1 MDNEMMW
8 RENIEWQNMWW
19 ESARDV
25 KIKRIA
31 LLGDSVTRAYRSRL
45 NKKLEGKYVVDI
57 CASSSQIIDSLLWKE
72 YRFFF
77 ECNEWNYSK
86 IIMQGG
92 GQHGHARK
100 CCSDEQYSAIFKNGY
115 RELVS
120 NIISYCKDI
129 LVVSYTPCKEDSLSK
144 WDNEKNR
151 ELEKRNQMARE
162 VAEEFNLPYIDLWTE
177 LIHARYEFEDP
188 VHVKSEGNDF
198 IAAYL
203 CKYI

>member
-1 MDNEMMW
+1 M
-8 RENIEWQNMWW
+8 
-19 ESARDV
+19 
-25 KIKRIA
+25 
-31 LLGDSVTRAYRSRL
+31 
-45 NKKLEGKYVVDI
+45 
-57 CASSSQIIDSLLWKE
+57 
-72 YRFFF
+72 
-77 ECNEWNYSK
+77 
-86 IIMQGG
+86 
-92 GQHGHARK
+92 
-100 CCSDEQYSAIFKNGY
+100 
-115 RELVS
+115 
-120 NIISYCKDI
+120 
-129 LVVSYTPCKEDSLSK
+129 SYTPCKEDSLSK